1 MAAFIPSRKDAE
13 ANETALAKV
22 REDKRR
28 EAADGFDGT
37 WVAHPDLV
45 AVAKREFEGALAG
58 LPHQKGRA
66 RDDVAV
72 SPSDLLDF
80 RIPDGSISE
89 AGLRNNISVA
99 LQYLE
104 SWLRGTGALGIFNL
118 MEDTATAEISRA
130 QIWQWLHAPD
140 ASLAD
145 GRRMGAALYRAAV
158 AREMETIKAQHGGER
173 LASGALALAERLLDE
188 LVSRED
194 FAEFLTLRAY
204 DHLD

>member
-1 MAAFIPSRKDAE
+1 
-13 ANETALAKV
+13 
-22 REDKRR
+22 
-28 EAADGFDGT
+28 
-37 WVAHPDLV
+37 
-45 AVAKREFEGALAG
+45 VAKREFEGALAG

-80 RIPDGSISE
+80 RIPDASISE

-130 QIWQWLHAPD
+130 QIWQWLHAPG

-145 GRRMGAALYRAAV
+145 GRRIGTALYRAAV

-173 LASGALALAERLLDE
+173 LASGTLALAERLLDE